1 MGNGRESEHCTVES
15 IQSGTCNGD
24 HVIWACQAFIQNF
37 KAGGGGG
44 GGVGQVKG
52 HISLEMFWKYPTN
65 GKIPRD
71 YSSHL
76 KLHLIRS
83 NRANY

>member
-44 GGVGQVKG
+44 GG
-52 HISLEMFWKYPTN
+52 SD
-65 GKIPRD
+65 R
-71 YSSHL
+71 L
-76 KLHLIRS
+76 KVTL
-83 NRANY
+83 A